1 MSRLSEVDPNT
12 SPDIAEAFRHTTA
25 SRGFVS
31 NLMRLM
37 AHSPETLK
45 AHGTYGHHLR
55 FHSDLTELQRELV
68 ICATVRGVRYGWVHH
83 GGLLKQLGMTDEQMD
98 TLHAGKVPPGLST
111 ADSAL
116 CVFSFA
122 YASCQGVPDA
132 VLAAV
137 RKHFSDR
144 QMIDIALLSAYF
156 LGAGSLIAA
165 FQPELETPAQL
176 QLELDWQKKRLNGKV

>member
-1 MSRLSEVDPNT
+1 MSRLSEVDPNS

-31 NLMRLM
+31 NLMRML
-37 AHSPETLK
+37 AHSAEALK
-45 AHGTYGHHLR
+45 AHASYGHHLR

-83 GGLLKQLGMTDEQMD
+83 GGLLKQLGTSDEQMAVLRD
-98 TLHAGKVPPGLST
+98 GKVPPGLSA

-116 CVFSFA
+116 CAFSFA

-137 RKHFSDR
+137 RRHFSDR
-144 QMIDIALLSAYF
+144 QMIDIALLSAYY
-156 LGAGSLIAA
+156 LGGGALITA
-165 FQPELETPAQL
+165 FEPELETPAQL
-176 QLELDWQKKRLNGKV
+176 RLELDWQTKRLSGQV